1 MLEKD
6 SDQDIS
12 FFMQRMDNIVAIVS
26 DGHYNQTCGGQYPG
40 PTQVCDAVLFLCAP
54 GTKGSNITILKSTTE
69 TDILKV
75 CEVEVFSNP

>member
-1 MLEKD
+1 MLEKTVIKITHY
-6 SDQDIS
+6 SAH
-12 FFMQRMDNIVAIVS
+12 RMDNIVAIVS
-26 DGHYNQTCGGQYPG
+26 DGHANHTCGGQYPG
-40 PTQVCDAVLFLCAP
+40 PTVVCDAVLFLCAP

>member
-26 DGHYNQTCGGQYPG
+26 DGHANQTCGGQYPG

-54 GTKGSNITILKSTTE
+54 GTKGSNITFLKTTTE
-69 TDILKV
+69 TDVLKV
-75 CEVEVFSNP
+75 CEVEVFSYT

>member
-1 MLEKD
+1 MLEKTVIKITHY
-6 SDQDIS
+6 SAR
-12 FFMQRMDNIVAIVS
+12 RMDNIVAIVS
-26 DGHYNQTCGGQYPG
+26 DGHVNQTCGGQYPG
-40 PTQVCDAVLFLCAP
+40 PTELCDAVLFLCAP